1 MLIVLMNTFLFFCFF
16 LSKALDE
23 ALKSGSDEN
32 TKEALT
38 RVTVTRCDYDIKEI
52 KEEYNRHFGVPLCK
66 SIEDKTHGNY
76 KHFLLTLLARGD

>member
-1 MLIVLMNTFLFFCFF
+1 MSFFLFYF

-23 ALKSGSDEN
+23 ALKIGSDEN

-38 RVTVTRCDYDIKEI
+38 RVIVTRSDYDIKEI

-66 SIEDKTHGNY
+66 NIEDTIHGNY
-76 KHFLLTLLARGD
+76 KHFFLTLLARGD